1 MQTAVMRYQKQT
13 LEQLTV
19 FKESIYCANFDST
32 NISFMTFQYP
42 LDKLTIYGSSSYV
55 HMLWKSISKVMK
67 AAAFSIFTLVFEEIA
82 NMNTK
87 HIPSDSSLGKNTDEN
102 MMFGKKIDTV
112 VTLQKERKNN
122 FGPRVF

>member
-1 MQTAVMRYQKQT
+1 
-13 LEQLTV
+13 
-19 FKESIYCANFDST
+19 
-32 NISFMTFQYP
+32 MTFQYP

-122 FGPRVF
+122 FGHRVF